1 MVGGVSYYDGAV
13 IVMPSV
19 GTAKVEPEDSIG
31 ANLIVELPSKAKLY
45 VDGRLIE
52 GDALSRKFHTPNLTK
67 GKTYYY
73 VLKAELT
80 VAGKP
85 VVEERKVLIKA
96 GETITEKFE
105 KLASAVNADAK
116 LAAK

>member
-1 MVGGVSYYDGAV
+1 
-13 IVMPSV
+13 MPSI

-52 GDALSRKFHTPNLTK
+52 GDALSRKFHTPILTK

-73 VLKAELT
+73 ELKAEIT

-85 VVEERKVLIKA
+85 VVEERKVLVKA